1 MTAILAAPV
10 AVEDLTGREAAY
22 GGAKQE
28 KKQIASSLLVVA
40 SLRQSSAGS
49 YRFRCTRPKKLAI

>member
-40 SLRQSSAGS
+40 SLR
-49 YRFRCTRPKKLAI
+49 